1 MCSELTKD
9 AYEAD
14 THQPLSPSEIAA
26 LPVRKTWYGIAGTHP
41 EFLVPANLTDDAQ
54 LAKARCFVKNSEAPT
69 LGPWRVVVLTENL
82 RAQV

>member
-1 MCSELTKD
+1 MCELTKN

-14 THQPLSPSEIAA
+14 THEPLSPSEIAA
-26 LPVRKTWYGIAGTHP
+26 LPVRKTWYGIVGTHP
-41 EFLVPANLTDDAQ
+41 DFLVPSCLTDDAQ
-54 LAKARCFVKNSEAPT
+54 LAKARCCVKNAEVAC